1 MLIKK
6 TKLSSLVLLILATPV
21 LASAQETTWFAPSSK
36 WGYYLTDGTWEGA
49 ARQSVETVTEAEEGL
64 LEVTLRIDY
73 ALGGA
78 FPTDTYTQTVFEKE
92 GAVYWP
98 YQDTMLTLYDFA
110 LQVGD
115 AYYLPLLDDD
125 ACGSLQRF
133 VIDSTGT
140 LEIDG
145 QMLRFQHISSEG
157 GPTLLEGSFV
167 LTERIGNLNGSF
179 FYPETLYCTPQTV
192 YLGLQLQCYQ
202 GEGLSYSAPTPLLN
216 DCEQLVPTSQM
227 GTEATLT
234 VFPNPVKDWLQVATT
249 NLEVEWMVLF
259 AADGTPCIRTQA
271 TRINLTTLPSGLYV
285 LKAGVRGGSPMVRK
299 VLKQ

>member
-1 MLIKK
+1 M
-6 TKLSSLVLLILATPV
+6 AAPF

-49 ARQSVETVTEAEEGL
+49 ARQSVESVTEAEEGL

-98 YQDTMLTLYDFA
+98 YQDTMLTLYDFD

-145 QMLRFQHISSEG
+145 QILRFQHVSSEG
-157 GPTLLEGSFV
+157 GPTLVEGSFV
-167 LTERIGNLNGSF
+167 LTERIGNLSGSF

-202 GEGLSYSAPTPLLN
+202 GEGLSYSAPTPLLD
-216 DCEQLVPTSQM
+216 DCEQLVPTSQLD
-227 GTEATLT
+227 TEATLT

-249 NLEVEWMVLF
+249 GPEVEWMVLF
-259 AADGTPCIRTQA
+259 AADGTPYIRTQA
-271 TRINLTTLPSGLYV
+271 TRINLSALPSGLYV
-285 LKAGVRGGSPMVRK
+285 LKAGVPGGSPLVQK
-299 VLKQ
+299 VLKL